1 MLVAAVAVPY
11 IIILIGLFLLAGYCL
26 FSYAIK
32 AYKDCYRIS
41 QVSMSPILSFFQET
55 FTGGSVIRA
64 FGKDEQFRQHSFMLV
79 DRQAVSNLVTM
90 GVWGWYSLRVVFLS
104 GVLLASGCAACI
116 LLKGHVSDVLLSMM
130 LQYLLTLQA
139 YLLYMLYFYGEIER
153 KMVSIQ
159 RLFDLETIPQEGNQD
174 KEAAEVSSIEG
185 KPWPT

>member
-1 MLVAAVAVPY
+1 
-11 IIILIGLFLLAGYCL
+11 
-26 FSYAIK
+26 
-32 AYKDCYRIS
+32 
-41 QVSMSPILSFFQET
+41 
-55 FTGGSVIRA
+55 
-64 FGKDEQFRQHSFMLV
+64 MLV